1 MASSNTRSR
10 QNCSASSKKARFIGR
25 RSEGHS
31 FDARIIAASNR
42 DLRAE
47 SEAGKFRLD
56 LYYRLAV
63 IQIDIPPMRDRGDDV
78 ILLANYYISSLAT
91 PLRRK
96 IKGLDREVVRI
107 FKSYPWP
114 GNVRELRNVI
124 ERSIILEDGDMITT
138 RYLPPTLGRTTGPVG
153 AENSQDLFALPKS
166 GISLEALEKSLVRQA
181 LDQCGG
187 NQTRAAAMLGI
198 SRDQLRYRMKK
209 MDEDVAPVDE

>member
-1 MASSNTRSR
+1 M
-10 QNCSASSKKARFIGR
+10 SKAL
-25 RSEGHS
+25 
-31 FDARIIAASNR
+31 IAGINQ
-42 DLRAE
+42 
-47 SEAGKFRLD
+47 
-56 LYYRLAV
+56 V
-63 IQIDIPPMRDRGDDV
+63 
-78 ILLANYYISSLAT
+78 AT
-91 PLRRK
+91 D
-96 IKGLDREVVRI
+96 KGLDREVVRI